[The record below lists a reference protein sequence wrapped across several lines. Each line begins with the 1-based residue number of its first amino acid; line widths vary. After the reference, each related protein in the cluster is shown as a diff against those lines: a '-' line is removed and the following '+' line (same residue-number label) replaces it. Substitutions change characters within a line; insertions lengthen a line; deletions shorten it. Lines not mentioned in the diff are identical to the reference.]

1 MRSRVVAPTS
11 AMNSGISGIVNAMI
25 AAEIQSFQS
34 TAAITTTGTITAR
47 NSCGRY
53 SEK

>member
-1 MRSRVVAPTS
+1 
-11 AMNSGISGIVNAMI
+11 MNSGISGIVTAMI
-25 AAEIQSFQS
+25 AAEIQSFQTT
-34 TAAITTTGTITAR
+34 TATTTTGTITAR

>member
-1 MRSRVVAPTS
+1 MRSLVEAPTS
-11 AMNSGISGIVNAMI
+11 AMNSGTRGIVSAII
-25 AAEIQSFQS
+25 AAEIQSFHS
-34 TAAITTTGTITAR
+34 TATITTTGTITAR

>member
-11 AMNSGISGIVNAMI
+11 AMNRGMSGIVNAMI
-25 AAEIQSFQS
+25 AAEIQSFKS

-47 NSCGRY
+47 NNCGKY

>member
-1 MRSRVVAPTS
+1 
-11 AMNSGISGIVNAMI
+11 MI
-25 AAEIQSFQS
+25 AAEIQSPDS
-34 TAAITTTGTITAR
+34 TATITTTGTITAR

>member
-1 MRSRVVAPTS
+1 MRSFVAAPTR

-25 AAEIQSFQS
+25 AAEIQSFQR
-34 TAAITTTGTITAR
+34 TTTTTTTGTITAR

>member
-1 MRSRVVAPTS
+1 
-11 AMNSGISGIVNAMI
+11 MNSGISGIVNAMI
-25 AAEIQSFQS
+25 AAEIQSLES
-34 TAAITTTGTITAR
+34 TAAITTTGTITAS

>member
-1 MRSRVVAPTS
+1 MCSCVAAPTS
-11 AMNSGISGIVNAMI
+11 AMNTGISGIVKAMI
-25 AAEIQSFQS
+25 AAEMRSLVA
-34 TAAITTTGTITAR
+34 TATTTSTGTITAR